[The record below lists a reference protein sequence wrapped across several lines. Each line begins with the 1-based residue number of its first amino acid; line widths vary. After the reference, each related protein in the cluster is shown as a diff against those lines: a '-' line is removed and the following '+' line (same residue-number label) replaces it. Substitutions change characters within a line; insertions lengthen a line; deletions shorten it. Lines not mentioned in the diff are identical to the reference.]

1 MMIKHKRFVL
11 ALASLTIGVGLGILI
26 SFLVFS
32 SSRGD
37 VKAAVPEGIQ
47 PVPSAS
53 SDATKR
59 LVDEERQLEDFV
71 EIATATERRQALYR
85 LTAKKSGEQI
95 AELVRQTYE
104 LEHSKNLYSV
114 QRILIAELTHIEPEK
129 SLEIVWEAARY
140 RWENLLTVVATHWS
154 TSDPEGALRALS
166 SIDEPWKN
174 RAIYTVFQNQGSLT
188 SEKLV
193 EIAESL
199 EISEHLV
206 MWSVVNDL
214 DGVINEPQTAFKF
227 VLEADIPDFEK
238 QSLLT
243 RITRRWIERESTDN
257 ISDMLS
263 LVDEVFAD
271 TDYFLRVPVFKE
283 IIVKDPQ
290 LAWEQLLSLSP
301 DVQKRFNGIVF
312 DEWSKQDPLSAIQA
326 LTTQEYMDSM
336 KEEIGY
342 MLSGWVRTVSDR
354 FLEHIELIPEDYKI
368 SSIDTAVEHLA
379 ESKPAQ
385 DVLVLLSQLEDIGF
399 NTDEATTT
407 FVRLWSQREPEA
419 AVRWAI
425 QNLDLQTFWG
435 QWPLRRAIQQ
445 LALSDPEKAMKIAL
459 EQPAEIALE
468 QEVVLSLLRQ
478 GEIEKGLSLFTQMRA
493 SSDYPIPFRSIS
505 YILIEA
511 GRIDE
516 MLALSEQVKESEK
529 PNFYRSMAR
538 PWVRFELE
546 SLLDYL
552 PKLPTSEMQQIVA
565 ANVLREQEYYPYLT
579 AEELEF
585 VRTFVPDESD

>member
-1 MMIKHKRFVL
+1 MNKHKRFVL
-11 ALASLTIGVGLGILI
+11 TFASLTAGVGLGILI
-26 SFLVFS
+26 SFLVFPMNQT
-32 SSRGD
+32 D
-37 VKAAVPEGIQ
+37 VKASPSGGIQ
-47 PVPSAS
+47 PVPAAS
-53 SDATKR
+53 SDATNR
-59 LVDEERQLEDFV
+59 LANEERQLEDIV

-95 AELVRQTYE
+95 AELVRQSYE

-140 RWENLLTVVATHWS
+140 RWETLLTVVATHWS

-166 SIDEPWKN
+166 SIDEPWKS
-174 RAIYTVFQNQGSLT
+174 RAIYTVFQNQGSLS
-188 SEKLV
+188 SEKLS

-199 EISEHLV
+199 EISDHLV
-206 MWSVVNDL
+206 TWSVANDL
-214 DGVINEPQTAFKF
+214 EDVINEPQTAFRF
-227 VLEADIPDFEK
+227 VLEADISDFEK

-283 IIVKDPQ
+283 IIAKDPQ
-290 LAWEQLLSLSP
+290 LAWEQLLSLSQ
-301 DVQKRFNGIVF
+301 DVQKRFNRIVF

-326 LTTQEYMDSM
+326 LTTREYMDSM
-336 KEEIGY
+336 KVEIRY
-342 MLSGWVRTVSDR
+342 MLPGWVRTVSDR

-368 SSIDTAVEHLA
+368 SSIDTAVEHLV

-385 DVLVLLSQLEDIGF
+385 DVLVLLSQLEDRGF

-407 FVRLWSQREPEA
+407 FVRLWGQREPEA

-425 QNLDLQTFWG
+425 QNLDLKTFG
-435 QWPLRRAIQQ
+435 EQWAIRGALQQ
-445 LALSDPEKAMKIAL
+445 LAFSDPERAMEIAL

-478 GEIEKGLSLFTQMRA
+478 GEIEKGLSLFTQMRS
-493 SSDYPIPFRSIS
+493 SSDYPIPFRNIS

-516 MLALSEQVKESEK
+516 MLALTEQVKESEK
-529 PNFYRSMAR
+529 QNFYRSMAR

-546 SLLDYL
+546 SLLEYL

>member
-1 MMIKHKRFVL
+1 MKHKRFVL
-11 ALASLTIGVGLGILI
+11 TFASLTAGFGLGILI
-26 SFLVFS
+26 SFLVFPS
-32 SSRGD
+32 NQSD
-37 VKAAVPEGIQ
+37 VKASPSRGIQ
-47 PVPSAS
+47 PVPAAS
-53 SDATKR
+53 SDATNR
-59 LVDEERQLEDFV
+59 LANEERQLEDIV

-95 AELVRQTYE
+95 AELVRQSYE

-129 SLEIVWEAARY
+129 SLEVVWEGARNG
-140 RWENLLTVVATHWS
+140 WETLLNIVATHWS
-154 TSDPEGALRALS
+154 ASDPEGALRALS
-166 SIDEPWKN
+166 SIDEPWKS
-174 RAIYTVFQNQGSLT
+174 RAINTVVKNQTSLT

-214 DGVINEPQTAFKF
+214 EEVINEPQAAFKF

-257 ISDMLS
+257 ISAMLS
-263 LVDEVFAD
+263 LVNEVFAD
-271 TDYFLRVPVFKE
+271 AAYFLRVP
-283 IIVKDPQ
+283 IVKGIVAKDPQ

-301 DVQKRFNGIVF
+301 EIQKRFNGIVF
-312 DEWSKQDPLSAIQA
+312 EEWSKQDPLSAIQA

-336 KEEIGY
+336 KVEVGY
-342 MLSGWVRTVSDR
+342 MLAGWVRTVSDR

-368 SSIDTAVEHLA
+368 SSIDTVVEHLA

-385 DVLVLLSQLEDIGF
+385 DVLVLLSQLEDRGF

-445 LALSDPEKAMKIAL
+445 LALSDPEKAMETAL

-511 GRIDE
+511 GRIDD
-516 MLALSEQVKESEK
+516 MLALTEQVEESEK

-546 SLLDYL
+546 SLLEYL

>member
-1 MMIKHKRFVL
+1 MKHTRFVL
-11 ALASLTIGVGLGILI
+11 TLASLTIGVGLGILI
-26 SFLVFS
+26 SFLVFPS
-32 SSRGD
+32 NQND
-37 VKAAVPEGIQ
+37 VKASPSGGIQ
-47 PVPSAS
+47 PVPAAS
-53 SDATKR
+53 SDATNR
-59 LVDEERQLEDFV
+59 LANEERKLEDIV
-71 EIATATERRQALYR
+71 EIATATERRQAPYR

-95 AELVRQTYE
+95 AELVRQSYE
-104 LEHSKNLYSV
+104 LKHSKNLYSV

-140 RWENLLTVVATHWS
+140 RWETLLTVVATHWS

-166 SIDEPWKN
+166 SIDEPWKS
-174 RAIYTVFQNQGSLT
+174 RAIYTVFQNQGSLS
-188 SEKLV
+188 SEKLS

-199 EISEHLV
+199 EISDHLV
-206 MWSVVNDL
+206 TWSVANDL
-214 DGVINEPQTAFKF
+214 EDVINEPQTAFRF
-227 VLEADIPDFEK
+227 VLEADISDFEK

-283 IIVKDPQ
+283 IIAKDPQ

-312 DEWSKQDPLSAIQA
+312 DEWSKQDPLAAIQA

-368 SSIDTAVEHLA
+368 SSIDTAVEHLV

-385 DVLVLLSQLEDIGF
+385 DVLVLLSQLEDRGF

-435 QWPLRRAIQQ
+435 QWSLRGAIQQ

-478 GEIEKGLSLFTQMRA
+478 GEIEKGLSLFTQMRS
-493 SSDYPIPFRSIS
+493 SSDYPIPFRNIS

-516 MLALSEQVKESEK
+516 MLTLTEQVKESEK

-546 SLLDYL
+546 SLLEYL